1 MHRWQ
6 AIAVMIQGAIGRSF
20 EVKSA
25 RSVSG
30 GCINQGYCLSDG
42 ITQFFVKLNQADRL
56 EMFVAEALGLA
67 TLAEAGAMRVSR
79 SVCHGVTGE
88 QCFLVLEW
96 LEFGRSGDWALMG
109 QQLAS
114 LHAYSGS
121 QEFGWSRDNTIGSTP
136 QVNSWMPDWTEFWQT
151 HRIGYQFEL
160 AGRNVFPKADRL
172 LAKIP
177 QILAGHQPTPSIVHG
192 DLWGGN
198 AGFLADGTPVIFD
211 PAIYWGDR
219 EVDLAMTELFGGFPP
234 AFYAGYES
242 ILPIVPGYAKRKLLY
257 NLYQILN
264 HYNLFGG
271 SYQNQA
277 NSMIDRLL

>member
-1 MHRWQ
+1 MQ
-6 AIAVMIQGAIGRSF
+6 AWHGVGVMIQRAIGRSF

-42 ITQFFVKLNQADRL
+42 TTQFFVKLNQADRV
-56 EMFVAEALGLA
+56 EMFAAEALGLEA
-67 TLAEAGAMRVSR
+67 LAEAGAIRVPR
-79 SVCHGVTGE
+79 SICHGVTGE

-121 QEFGWSRDNTIGSTP
+121 GEFGWSRDNTIGSTP
-136 QVNSWMPDWTEFWQT
+136 QINTWMPDWTEFWQT
-151 HRIGYQFEL
+151 QRIGYQFEL

-177 QILAGHQPTPSIVHG
+177 AILARHQPTPSIVHG

-198 AGFLADGTPVIFD
+198 AGFLTDGTPVIFD
-211 PAIYWGDR
+211 PAVYWGDR

-242 ILPIVPGYAKRKLLY
+242 VLPIAPGYAKRKSLY